1 MDIGGYLWLVIDVI
15 FVAALAAAIVWA
27 THQWRKRRRS
37 RTGRE
42 AEEEAVERA
51 YRED

>member
-15 FVAALAAAIVWA
+15 FVAALAAAILWA
-27 THQWRKRRRS
+27 THQWRQRRRDS
-37 RTGRE
+37 TASK
-42 AEEEAVERA
+42 AEEEAVERV